1 MRILFQRLLAVLGM
15 AMLLSACGGG
25 HDDDPPLV
33 ASTILS
39 GEETV
44 PRNISTALA
53 SGTVSLDWDDEVL
66 LASVFVSDVTP
77 TAVHLHH
84 APPDSI
90 GLTVLELQR
99 VGTSAVWQGSVTLT
113 EEQIRA
119 LRFGNFYLDVHTL
132 AYPSGELRGQL
143 LDDAFPPQEHLA
155 ALQQL
160 APQSALIAEQL
171 RQLDDY
177 EDWWHDGHSG
187 VGVGLGLGF
196 GF

>member
-1 MRILFQRLLAVLGM
+1 MRSLFQRLLA
-15 AMLLSACGGG
+15 LLCAALLVSACGGG
-25 HDDDPPLV
+25 HDDEVPLV
-33 ASTILS
+33 RSTILS
-39 GEETV
+39 GEEII

-53 SGTVSLDWDDEVL
+53 SGTVTLAWDDNVL
-66 LASVFVSDVTP
+66 LASVFVSDVIP

-99 VGTSAVWQGSVTLT
+99 VGTSAVWQGSAPLT
-113 EEQIRA
+113 DEQIRA

-143 LDDAFPPQEHLA
+143 FDAFPPQEHVS

-160 APQSALIAEQL
+160 ASQSPLLSEQL
-171 RQLDDY
+171 RQLEDY
-177 EDWWHDGHSG
+177 EDWWHDDHSG
-187 VGVGLGLGF
+187 VGIGLGLAF